1 MKKTV
6 AITAAAMAVV
16 LVGTGVFAA
25 AQLSGRKPVQVIS
38 MQELSSGG
46 MGGTTSMSAM
56 VSSDVAQNI
65 YVTKNQKIQEIYVKE
80 GQEVKVGDPLIS
92 YDMTLANLN
101 LEIEEMKQEGI
112 ELRIQKAQQDLKLLK
127 AGKVP
132 EQISIG
138 NVGGNIETDKKTEND
153 AKATASGD
161 EWGVQ
166 LLSMTQ
172 PVQNNRDKGENATTP
187 APKKESESTPTP
199 TPEKKPENTPS
210 PTPEVTATPTP
221 EVTTTPTP
229 EVTATPTPEVTSTPT
244 PETTPTVTPDPEKPA
259 DGGPAY
265 KDRIYKKLDYNSYPM
280 SGKGTEKEPYIFVCY
295 SDSVVIT
302 GSFLNKM
309 AGYPHTE
316 GNTAP
321 DKEKDPQGNPIKG
334 YRFRIEGRKTYNGA
348 TEKAWI
354 GNGEK
359 LPWIHSDNVFVL
371 ENQEALEKLSLAL
384 RPEVNPEVLRSAVEA
399 ALIVAQ
405 DPGAYEMGPE
415 MDAFLTAL
423 ENAQKILE
431 KVDREESVLQ
441 SAIDEACRQLI
452 EAQKKLIPAKEDQG
466 SIGGGDFGGSI
477 GGGSMGPTYTKE
489 EIQKMKQDKE
499 KELRQLDLD
508 LRQAQ
513 LNVRK
518 LTGDMKNQSIT
529 STINGIVKSVGDP
542 DNPDNGNGDP
552 FIQVVSSDGLYVQGN
567 LSELMLDQV
576 QEGQIVFGYGYE
588 SGVSFQAE
596 IREVSLYPASNNNY
610 WGGGN
615 SNVSYY
621 PFIAYIEDAAGLKN
635 YEGVDLNLQL
645 QNQGTGDGSESV
657 YLSKA
662 FIRSEDGIDYVMK
675 DDGNGRLIRQEVQ
688 LGQLSY
694 GSYEILSGLT
704 LEDKVAFPYGK
715 AVKEGA
721 KTEDVSYMEF
731 MEDAYA

>member
-1 MKKTV
+1 MKRSV
-6 AITAAAMAVV
+6 AITAAAMVVV
-16 LVGTGVFAA
+16 LTGTGIFAA
-25 AQLSGRKPVQVIS
+25 ARLSGGKPVQVIS

-46 MGGTTSMSAM
+46 MGSTTSMSAV
-56 VSSDVAQNI
+56 VSSNVAQNI

-132 EQISIG
+132 EQLNIG
-138 NVGGNIETDKKTEND
+138 NVGSNAGADTKTEND
-153 AKATASGD
+153 AKTTATEYKG
-161 EWGVQ
+161 GVQ
-166 LLSMTQ
+166 LLAMSQ
-172 PVQNNRDKGENATTP
+172 PVQENRDKGENATTP
-187 APKKESESTPTP
+187 APEKEPETTPTP
-199 TPEKKPENTPS
+199 TPGEKPESTPS
-210 PTPEVTATPTP
+210 PTPGEKPESTPSPTP
-221 EVTTTPTP
+221 GEKP
-229 EVTATPTPEVTSTPT
+229 EI
-244 PETTPTVTPDPEKPA
+244 TPTVTPDPEKPA

-265 KDRIYKKLDYNSYPM
+265 KDRIYQRLDYDSYPM
-280 SGKGTEKEPYIFVCY
+280 SGKGTEKEPYVFVCK

-309 AGYPHTE
+309 AGYPRTG

-321 DKEKDPQGNPIKG
+321 DKQKDPQGNPIKG
-334 YRFRIEGRKTYNGA
+334 YRFRIEGRETYNGA

-359 LPWIHSDNVFVL
+359 LSWIHSDNVFVL

-384 RPEVNPEVLRSAVEA
+384 RPEVNAEVLRSAVEA
-399 ALIVAQ
+399 ALIVSQ
-405 DPGAYEMGPE
+405 DPTAYETGPE
-415 MDAFLTAL
+415 MDVFLAAL
-423 ENAQKILE
+423 ENAQNILG

-441 SAIDEACRQLI
+441 SAIDKACQQLI
-452 EAQKKLIPAKEDQG
+452 ETQKKLIPAKENVG
-466 SIGGGDFGGSI
+466 SIGGGDSGGDFGDDFGNGI
-477 GGGSMGPTYTKE
+477 GGGNMSPTYTKE
-489 EIQKMKQDKE
+489 EIQKMRQDKE

-518 LTGDMKNQSIT
+518 LTGDMKNQSIN
-529 STINGIVKSVGDP
+529 STINGIVKSVGDGE
-542 DNPDNGNGDP
+542 NPQGTNGDP

-576 QEGQIVFGYGYE
+576 QEGQMVFGYGYE

-596 IREVSLYPASNNNY
+596 IRQVSLYPSNNNY
-610 WGGGN
+610 YGGGGN
-615 SNVSYY
+615 RNVSYY

-635 YEGVDLNLQL
+635 NEGVDLSLQL
-645 QNQGTGDGSESV
+645 QNINTGDGSGSV

-662 FIRSEDGIDYVMK
+662 FIRSEDGVDYVMK
-675 DDGNGRLIRQEVQ
+675 DDGNGRLVRQEIQ

-694 GSYEILSGLT
+694 ESYEILSGLT

-715 AVKEGA
+715 SVKEGA
-721 KTEDVSYMEF
+721 RTEEVSYMEF